1 MNWLD
6 YVLGLMALTSVV
18 AGFRR
23 GFARTIVGMVGL
35 AAATLGAVWMYGT
48 AASFF
53 LDYVSHKA
61 IAGLLGFFVVFG
73 LISLAGSVVAWIVQK
88 AVKAVGLGWLDRVL
102 GAGIGFLQATLVA
115 IAMVMALT
123 AFSRNPPPQSVVES
137 QIAPYVIGASEVLA
151 VLAPRELR
159 DEFDKSYD
167 KVKKSWKDMVGKGLA
182 KLPSEAF

>member
-6 YVLGLMALTSVV
+6 YVLGMMALASVI
-18 AGFRR
+18 GGLRR
-23 GFARTIVGMVGL
+23 GFARTVVGMVGL
-35 AAATLGAVWMYGT
+35 VAATLGAVWMYGT

-53 LDYVSHKA
+53 LDYVSHKT

-88 AVKAVGLGWLDRVL
+88 AVKAAGLGWFDRLL
-102 GAGIGFLQATLVA
+102 GAAIGLVQATLVA
-115 IAMVMALT
+115 IAMIMALT
-123 AFSRNPPPQSVVES
+123 AFSRNPPPKSVVES
-137 QIAPYVIGASEVLA
+137 QIAPYVIGASEALVA
-151 VLAPRELR
+151 LAPRELR